1 MISYKLNTKT
11 GILETTF
18 KGNISMQDIIDYISA
33 LAQDKTLP
41 QKLKVL
47 SDASKAKLA
56 GEPELDELMR
66 IVETNKKAVALK
78 DGTYDA
84 FIISGSVETALGQ
97 IYMDLSKTEK
107 YMFKVFSTKKA
118 ALEWLNKF

>member
-33 LAQDKTLP
+33 LARDKTLP
-41 QKLKVL
+41 QKLKIL